1 MANRIGNELDNLLT
15 GTINN
20 DLIDGFGGNDTLDGA
35 GSTFD
40 NNEIEILKGG
50 FGADLFILG
59 DSVDAYYL
67 NPFGF
72 GEDSFAI
79 IEDFFASEGDRI
91 QLFGNI
97 NDYTLENTFQGGVD
111 ILYKGDLIGNVANTT
126 DVFLD
131 RDFVFLA
138 PPLSSKTDFNK
149 DGKTDVLWRNNQA
162 ADTRT
167 WFLDGVTNPS
177 RVDLIGQEILPPV
190 GADWEVLGVSDL
202 NQDFNT
208 DIVWRNRINGDVRV
222 WLMDGT
228 LQIGGA
234 QLPFVGIDWE
244 IAGFTDFDNNQSN
257 DILWRNTQSGRN
269 LIWLMDGTNPTNFAE
284 LPSVGLDWVIVGVGD
299 FDNQGS
305 DDILWHNKVT
315 AETRL
320 WSMNGTNITASRQLF
335 NVGIE
340 WEGLGVADFNNDSNN
355 DIAWRNTLTGE
366 TVIYFMNGF
375 DYQGQTSLGN
385 IGADWQMFV

>member
-1 MANRIGNELDNLLT
+1 MAIRNGTTSSFGDNLL
-15 GTINN
+15 GTIGN
-20 DLIDGFGGNDTLDGA
+20 DIIDGLGTI
-35 GSTFD
+35 FD
-40 NNEIEILKGG
+40 NNEIDFLTGEL
-50 FGADLFILG
+50 GADTFVLG
-59 DSVDAYYL
+59 NSNGAYYL
-67 NPFGF
+67 NSFGF
-72 GEDSFAI
+72 EANSYATI
-79 IEDFFASEGDRI
+79 TDFFATEGDKI
-91 QLFGNI
+91 QVFGNK
-97 NDYTLENTFQGGVD
+97 NDYELINFQGGVD
-111 ILYKGDLIGNVANTT
+111 ILYKGDLIGNVQNTT

-138 PPLSSKTDFNK
+138 PGKTDFNK

-162 ADTRT
+162 ADARM
-167 WFLDGVTNPS
+167 WFLDGVTNPP

-208 DIVWRNRINGDVRV
+208 DIVWRNRINGDVGV

-375 DYQGQTSLGN
+375 DYQAQTSLGN
-385 IGADWQMFV
+385 ISADWQMFV